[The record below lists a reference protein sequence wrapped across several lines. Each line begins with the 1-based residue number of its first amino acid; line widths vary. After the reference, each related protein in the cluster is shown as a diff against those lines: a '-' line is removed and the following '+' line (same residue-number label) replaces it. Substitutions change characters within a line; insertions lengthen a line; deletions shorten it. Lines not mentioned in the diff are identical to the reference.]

1 MAPFQ
6 WAIYIGP
13 PWHDAA
19 SPYYFDWPSYNKDA
33 ASTLSA
39 ASTVATT
46 LVSGAVSV
54 VLANTGSF
62 ASKGGVWL
70 GPGGS
75 GESWEYC
82 EYTNKVPTNTLTGLT
97 REPTVDRDH
106 NGIHSVGAAARL
118 WWPLAEND
126 GKLNINFSLDDLSVA
141 SDWQFEISGIKAPQA
156 AFQPLHLAIIQYRQ
170 AVTGTL
176 TNFLVGFM
184 DSGSIQDDARS
195 TRGWSAKFASVG
207 MMLRR
212 TQVEGVRVGN
222 FDLALAGEATSTV
235 PLAAPHKERWTGD
248 FTPAKP
254 NFDASIVLQ
263 EEDDG
268 IWIGDR
274 LIGTTEDPASYS
286 GLSQIYINPPASINA
301 GSKWFEF
308 IWRDTASTEIIA
320 WDSVSGSQVHLDL
333 PSLDINAGER
343 VIVAE
348 NEVVFLRENP
358 TQEAVAI
365 FDVSGSDNPGFFN
378 HLWPA
383 GGGMA
388 FNFFGSFSSGVFW
401 GTTTPGDAGF
411 AGAWVGPSLPA
422 PKRDETMRWKANDH
436 GHANTKDD
444 WEVSMRQSPGYR
456 IHNNTRGEQAWLAVT
471 LPGMGLILH
480 DDIDAVNPAAGSF
493 LAIDGQN
500 GPSTDGLANPG
511 DIVVGDEVIRYIN
524 KTATN
529 VQVSERGAYG
539 TTAVAHKASD
549 AVFVFHTQNGRLS
562 VTDAM
567 PIRALIWERPAGSS
581 NYPRDFNWRY
591 SALEARTPDAEQHE
605 DDYEFYQPVAD
616 YAFPSMQLT
625 LAQARVKTILLE
637 FKRMAADPS
646 RPRINR
652 LKALVDES
660 YFDSSLWLDEGT
672 SIEGLMQ
679 RILLNAG
686 LSTSAIQIIA
696 NGVAPSGFTT
706 AIDMAWNVIASAA
719 ELGNSMIKI
728 DRDSKVILQPDN
740 LWRVPVGTYAPSK
753 TWTRSNAGNVQ
764 FSRIAGATAS
774 QVKLHWK
781 LPDGSDSGVA
791 KYPATPAALGAEQEI
806 GPLYFASKADADLAA
821 RKRFYLARYP
831 YELVVS
837 LAQGDLTVE
846 PHQIHRVQWPLAE
859 DGQQIDRLILVRQV
873 QHSISNQL
881 LATVLH
887 GIVIDQE
894 WEV

>member
-19 SPYYFDWPSYNKDA
+19 SPYYFDWPSYGKDA
-33 ASTLSA
+33 ASNLNITTTLASTLASGANLAVLTSA
-39 ASTVATT
+39 AS
-46 LVSGAVSV
+46 
-54 VLANTGSF
+54 F
-62 ASKGGVWL
+62 PSKGGLWL
-70 GPGGS
+70 GPNGS
-75 GESWEYC
+75 GQSWEYC
-82 EYTNKVPTNTLTGLT
+82 EYTGKSTNNLTGLT

-106 NGIHSVGAAARL
+106 NGVHTAGAAAYL
-118 WWPLAEND
+118 WWKLAETD
-126 GKLNINFSLDDLSVA
+126 GNLNINFALDDLSVA

-156 AFQPLHLAIIQYRQ
+156 AFQPLHVAIIQYRQ
-170 AVTGTL
+170 DTVGTM
-176 TNFLVGFM
+176 TNLLVGFM
-184 DSGSIQDDARS
+184 DSSSIRDDARS
-195 TRGWSAKFASVG
+195 TRGWSARFGSIG
-207 MMLRR
+207 LLLRR
-212 TQVEGVRVGN
+212 SQVEGVRVGN
-222 FDLALAGEATSTV
+222 FDLAVTGQATSTI

-248 FTPAKP
+248 FTPANP

-274 LIGTTEDPASYS
+274 LIGTSEDPADYS
-286 GLSQIYINPPASINA
+286 GISQIYINPPASLNA
-301 GSKWFEF
+301 GTKWFEF
-308 IWRDTASTEIIA
+308 IWKDTDSTEMIAYDGLTGITAS
-320 WDSVSGSQVHLDL
+320 LRL
-333 PSLDINAGER
+333 PSYEVHAGER

-348 NEVVFLRENP
+348 NATVFLRENP
-358 TQEAVAI
+358 TQEALHI
-365 FDVSGSDNPGFFN
+365 FDVSGSSQYDFFN
-378 HLWPA
+378 RLQPV
-383 GGGMA
+383 GGGLA
-388 FNFFGSFSSGVFW
+388 FNFFGSYSGGVFW
-401 GTTTPGDAGF
+401 GNVTPDIADF
-411 AGAWVGPSLPA
+411 AGGWVGPSLPS
-422 PKRDETMRWKANDH
+422 PKVDETMRWKALDN

-456 IHNNTRGEQAWLAVT
+456 IHNNTRGEQAWLAVV

-480 DDIDAVNPAAGSF
+480 DDITTTSPLAGQF

-511 DIVVGDEVIRYIN
+511 DLVVGDEVIRYIN
-524 KTATN
+524 KTATG
-529 VQVSERGAYG
+529 VTVSERGAYG
-539 TTAVAHKASD
+539 TAVASHKASD

-567 PIRALIWERPAGSS
+567 PIREVSWERPVGST

-591 SALEARTPDAEQHE
+591 SALPARTPDAEQHE
-605 DDYEFYQPVAD
+605 DDYEFYQPVTD
-616 YAFPSMQLT
+616 YTMTGHQIT

-637 FKRMAADPS
+637 FKRMSADPS

-660 YFDSSLWLDEGT
+660 YFDSSLWLQEGA
-672 SIEGLMQ
+672 SIEQLMQ

-686 LSTSAIQIIA
+686 LSSGAIQIPS
-696 NGVAPSGFTT
+696 NGVAPTGFTT

-740 LWRVPVGTYAPSK
+740 LWRVPVGTYTPFR
-753 TWTRSNAGNVQ
+753 TWTRSNAGNVEY
-764 FSRIAGATAS
+764 SRNAGGAVS

-791 KYPATPAALGAEQEI
+791 KYPSSPAALGGEQNL
-806 GPLYFASKADADLAA
+806 GPLYFATSGDADLAA
-821 RKRFYLARYP
+821 RKRYYLSRYP

-837 LAQGDLTVE
+837 LAQGDITVE
-846 PHQIHRVQWPLAE
+846 PHQIHRVQWLLAE
-859 DGQQIDRLILVRQV
+859 DGTQIDRYILVRQV
-873 QHSISNQL
+873 QHTITSQL

-887 GIVIDQE
+887 GVIIDQE